1 MKKIWLN
8 LIILF
13 FYVCEIIIGGE
24 ITPGHVLLIL
34 VFLSVDIVREKYL
47 NNNIS
52 KILEIIIIIII
63 ISKDI
68 KGTLLLGIIILTTED
83 EENALVPIAA
93 IILGLGVLYYSGC
106 YDYIAVFSF
115 YVVLCLVI
123 GKQRKSIKYMNNLYN
138 KTYDKERRYIY
149 ELERSKQELINN
161 SNEIMYLTEVKERNR
176 IARSLH
182 DNLGHKIAG
191 ILIQLRACKVLAL
204 KDKEKAL
211 GLLDGS
217 IEAMAESLDLIRET
231 VHNIKPKENI
241 GIEYIKA
248 LVGDFKY
255 CDVEF
260 IQEGDFNNLNS
271 YEMQIIL
278 STLKEALTNISKHS
292 KASKVIIKIESNNN
306 FIRLY
311 IKDNGI
317 GYVLI
322 KEGLGISGMKER
334 IVNIGGNL
342 SISSEEGFIIVL
354 VIPRKTK

>member
-13 FYVCEIIIGGE
+13 FYVFEIIIGGE

-34 VFLSVDIVREKYL
+34 VFLSVDMIREKYL

-63 ISKDI
+63 ILKDI
-68 KGTLLLGIIILTTED
+68 KGTLLLGILILTIED
-83 EENALVPIAA
+83 EKDALVPTTA
-93 IILGLGVLYYSGC
+93 IILGLGFLYYRGC
-106 YDYIAVFSF
+106 YNYIAAFSF
-115 YVVLCLVI
+115 YVVLCLII
-123 GKQRKSIKYMNNLYN
+123 GKQRKDIKYMTDLYN
-138 KTYDKERRYIY
+138 NTYDKERRYIY

-191 ILIQLRACKVLAL
+191 VLIQLRACRVLAI

-211 GLLDGS
+211 DLLDGS

-231 VHNIKPKENI
+231 VHNIKPKENV
-241 GIEYIKA
+241 GIEYIKE
-248 LVGDFKY
+248 LVEGFKY
-255 CDVEF
+255 CEVEF
-260 IQEGDFNNLNS
+260 MQEGDFNNLNS

-292 KASKVIIKIESNNN
+292 KASKVVIKIESNSN

-317 GYVLI
+317 GCGLI
-322 KEGLGISGMKER
+322 NEGLGISGMKER
-334 IVNIGGNL
+334 ALNIGGKL

>member
-1 MKKIWLN
+1 MKRIWLN

-13 FYVCEIIIGGE
+13 FYIFQIIIGGE

-34 VFLSVDIVREKYL
+34 VFLSVDMIREKYL

-52 KILEIIIIIII
+52 KILEIIIIFVIAL
-63 ISKDI
+63 KDI
-68 KGTLLLGIIILTTED
+68 KAILLLGIFILSID
-83 EENALVPIAA
+83 EEENIVVPTVAF
-93 IILGLGVLYYSGC
+93 ILGLGFLYYKGE
-106 YDYIAVFSF
+106 YNYIAAFIF

-123 GKQRKSIKYMNNLYN
+123 GKQRKKIKYMNNLYN

-149 ELERSKQELINN
+149 ELERSKQELINH
-161 SNEIMYLTEVKERNR
+161 SNEIMHLTEVKERNR

-191 ILIQLRACKVLAL
+191 ILMQLRACKVLEL
-204 KDKEKAL
+204 KDKVKAL
-211 GLLDGS
+211 ELLDGS
-217 IEAMAESLDLIRET
+217 IEAMAEALDLIRET

-241 GIEYIKA
+241 SIEYIKA
-248 LVGDFKY
+248 LVEDFKY

-271 YEMQIIL
+271 HEMQIIL

-292 KASKVIIKIESNNN
+292 KASKVNINIESNSN

-317 GYVLI
+317 GCGFI
-322 KEGLGISGMKER
+322 KEGLGISGIKER
-334 IVNIGGNL
+334 VINIGGNL
-342 SISSEEGFIIVL
+342 SISSEKGFIIVV
-354 VIPRKTK
+354 VIPRKAK

>member
-8 LIILF
+8 LMILF
-13 FYVCEIIIGGE
+13 FYIFQIIIGGE

-34 VFLSVDIVREKYL
+34 VFLSVDMIREKYL

-52 KILEIIIIIII
+52 KTLEIVIIFIITL
-63 ISKDI
+63 KDI
-68 KGTLLLGIIILTTED
+68 KAILLLGIFILSID
-83 EENALVPIAA
+83 EEENIIVPTVAF
-93 IILGLGVLYYSGC
+93 ILGLGFLYYKGE
-106 YDYIAVFSF
+106 YNYIATFVF

-123 GKQRKSIKYMNNLYN
+123 GKQRKKIKYMNNLYN

-149 ELERSKQELINN
+149 ELERSKQELINH
-161 SNEIMYLTEVKERNR
+161 SNDIMYLTEVKERNR

-204 KDKEKAL
+204 KDKGKAL

-217 IEAMAESLDLIRET
+217 IEAMAEALDLIRET

-271 YEMQIIL
+271 HEMQIIL

-292 KASKVIIKIESNNN
+292 KASKVTINIESNSN

-317 GYVLI
+317 GCGFI

-334 IVNIGGNL
+334 IINIGGNL
-342 SISSEEGFIIVL
+342 SISSEKGFIIVV
-354 VIPRKTK
+354 VIPRKAK

>member
-8 LIILF
+8 LMILF
-13 FYVCEIIIGGE
+13 FYIFQIIIGGE

-34 VFLSVDIVREKYL
+34 VFLSVDMIREKYL

-52 KILEIIIIIII
+52 KTLEIVIIFIITL
-63 ISKDI
+63 KDI
-68 KGTLLLGIIILTTED
+68 KAILLLGIFILSID
-83 EENALVPIAA
+83 EEENIVVPTVAF
-93 IILGLGVLYYSGC
+93 ILGLGFLYYKSE
-106 YDYIAVFSF
+106 YNYIAAFVF

-123 GKQRKSIKYMNNLYN
+123 GKQRKKIKYMNNLYN

-271 YEMQIIL
+271 HEMQIIL

-292 KASKVIIKIESNNN
+292 KASKVTINIESNSN

-317 GYVLI
+317 GCGFI

-334 IVNIGGNL
+334 IVNMGGNL
-342 SISSEEGFIIVL
+342 SISS
-354 VIPRKTK
+354 